1 MAWGSSL
8 ASIVGIVWA
17 SARWSLWWNQVSHC
31 RCLVVGWGVHLHLHG
46 LDEVLEHVVLLGD
59 LTLDLTLLGVYG
71 LKLLSLILLLADE
84 VFLKLVDQLNILV
97 GMVLKFLQ
105 DRLLGLHL
113 RLQVLLIPDQS
124 IDLPIQG
131 HNSPLDRV
139 HIHVSLR

>member
-1 MAWGSSL
+1 M
-8 ASIVGIVWA
+8 
-17 SARWSLWWNQVSHC
+17 
-31 RCLVVGWGVHLHLHG
+31 HLHLHG